1 MAASTSLAA
10 CLINISEGRQI
21 EVKLRF
27 DTYVSLKVHVYVEN
41 ESYFS
46 SNYEGTLIRQ
56 NMWFSHNLSLFKTIW
71 SVVRAACRALENP
84 LHKGAPDNTEGHH
97 LGKAVV
103 LNTFVDKEY
112 NRSVVTLAGH
122 LPALEEAVVAAAKVW
137 FWFWF
142 DFYVDLMPRCG
153 RWDLFWCGCCSGG
166 GRQNPSRRTQG
177 RTSKAGLSFVLNLEN
192 P

>member
-10 CLINISEGRQI
+10 CLINISEGRQL
-21 EVKLRF
+21 EVKLMMW
-27 DTYVSLKVHVYVEN
+27 YISVKLHVYVEN
-41 ESYFS
+41 ESYYS
-46 SNYEGTLIRQ
+46 SNYESTLNRQ
-56 NMWFSHNLSLFKTIW
+56 NLWFCHNLSLFKTIW
-71 SVVRAACRALENP
+71 SVVRAACRALETP

-142 DFYVDLMPRCG
+142 EFLCG
-153 RWDLFWCGCCSGG
+153 FDAACHIAL
-166 GRQNPSRRTQG
+166 
-177 RTSKAGLSFVLNLEN
+177 
-192 P
+192 